1 MNILLVA
8 NKGKLNSAVE
18 SQIQKDNNIFL
29 YLVNKDSGLSEL
41 IEAFHEVFLQNK
53 LDLIIFISGETRDE
67 NKMMLLNYLF
77 PKEILRISQSNNLP
91 LIYLSSLSVFGIPSS
106 KSITN
111 YSQKKSIDLYSTTK
125 NLFDSF
131 ARDNCVK
138 ALVLSIMPGSIVNFR
153 SKNDILNKLIK
164 FSKTFPNNLFLKRF
178 HPRGNIACIE
188 VNDLAKAIL
197 FEVKNLS
204 RKDFNIGFESK
215 ICTANL
221 SISKVLK
228 YIFLKESVFLL
239 PNLSFLKSKNLSLI
253 LEKVFLK
260 KLVLFF
266 NDTKYESSYD
276 LSDESYFN
284 HF

>member
-8 NKGKLNSAVE
+8 NKGKLYSAVE

-41 IEAFHEVFLQNK
+41 IEAFNKIFSQNK

-77 PKEILRISQSNNLP
+77 PKEILRILQSHNLP

-106 KSITN
+106 KSIN
-111 YSQKKSIDLYSTTK
+111 KFSQKESIDLYSTTK
-125 NLFDSF
+125 NLFDAF
-131 ARDNCVK
+131 AKDNCAK
-138 ALVLSIMPGSIVNFR
+138 SLVISIMPGSIINFR
-153 SKNDILNKLIK
+153 SKNDITNKLIK

-197 FEVKNLS
+197 FEVKKFIQK
-204 RKDFNIGFESK
+204 RF
-215 ICTANL
+215 
-221 SISKVLK
+221 
-228 YIFLKESVFLL
+228 
-239 PNLSFLKSKNLSLI
+239 
-253 LEKVFLK
+253 
-260 KLVLFF
+260 
-266 NDTKYESSYD
+266 
-276 LSDESYFN
+276 
-284 HF
+284 